1 MRNMRTF
8 VRLGLA
14 AVVLSAA
21 PAGLRAETCTL
32 YQKYR
37 KDHGGPVCNGQ
48 SNFREVTA
56 AGGAG
61 TFYARRVPKCD
72 ADGTDTSC
80 NSNFVKSL
88 DGTRAFYHVDP
99 APDSNRW
106 VIFFDG
112 GGSCGEMAGV
122 NAAQACYEDDPSRPF
137 RGYEAHVGDAL
148 EMTTSHPHGNAPVV
162 NRKTGTG
169 ILSPDAANPFSTWNR
184 VWVNKSSFDRFMGNG
199 TDNTQPFGGDDIE
212 LYFHGRRI
220 VKSMLKDLN
229 RSNGVIMVGG
239 ETVPD
244 LSEADSVL
252 FAGESG
258 GGGGLIHNAEY
269 LQAEVEAISWDTKV
283 NFAPSSRMISWLET
297 EAAFAGLGDLWDD
310 VYSGTTTVHKNAA
323 AGGPNTVAVTYSNA
337 AFRPGGAVR
346 DLIASWGDP
355 ASTTYPFLDASCT
368 AHHGSGDWRCFDE
381 GHVALYHADETM
393 FFYESLLDGVHAG
406 SGSPVFWMETGDF
419 GAGPIDLSPG
429 FVWDPPGNYNYAQTR
444 AERVLYTIEKIG
456 WNRNHRGARGF
467 YAPSLNA
474 HTQVK
479 QSGFWSA
486 TLTCAT
492 GAETMSFADA
502 LLGWVQLNDAE
513 LFPEGVDYAVVQDGL
528 AANKVTWGDGCLG
541 GGWIP

>member
-1 MRNMRTF
+1 MRFGTRIPKWAIT
-8 VRLGLA
+8 VLLA
-14 AVVLSAA
+14 AVPAA
-21 PAGLRAETCTL
+21 AGAETCTL
-32 YQKYR
+32 YQKYL
-37 KDHGGPVCNGQ
+37 KDTVGTPCNGQ

-72 ADGTDTSC
+72 ADGTDASC
-80 NSNFVKSL
+80 SSNFVKSL

-112 GGSCGEMAGV
+112 GGSCGAMAGV
-122 NAAQACYEDDPSRPF
+122 NAAEACYEDDPTRPF
-137 RGYEAHVGDAL
+137 RGYEAAAGDAL
-148 EMTTSHPHGNAPVV
+148 EMTTSHPAGNPPVV

-169 ILSPDAANPFSTWNR
+169 ILSPSAANPFSGWNR

-199 TDNTQPFGGDDIE
+199 TDNTQPYGGDDLE

-220 VKSMLKDLN
+220 VKSLLKDLN
-229 RSNGVIMVGG
+229 RSNGVIVVGG

-244 LSEADSVL
+244 LSSADSVL

-269 LQAEVEAISWDTKV
+269 LKAEMATVAHSAHV
-283 NFAPSSRMISWLET
+283 NFAPSSRMIAWLEA

-310 VYSGTTTVHKNAA
+310 VYSGATTVYKNPA

-337 AFRPGGAVR
+337 AFEPGGDVR

-355 ASTTYPFLDASCT
+355 LSAASPFLDASCVA
-368 AHHGSGDWRCFDE
+368 AHGASSWKCFDE
-381 GHVALYHADETM
+381 GHVALYHAEENM

-406 SGSPVFWMETGDF
+406 SGSPVFWMETGNF
-419 GAGPIDLSPG
+419 GAGPIDLGPG
-429 FVWDPPGNYNYAQTR
+429 FIWDPPGNYNYAQTR
-444 AERVLYTIEKIG
+444 AERVLYTIEQIG
-456 WNRNHRGARGF
+456 WNQGHRGARGF
-467 YAPSLNA
+467 YAPLLDA

-479 QSGFWSA
+479 TSGFWSA
-486 TLTCAT
+486 TLTCPS
-492 GAETMSFADA
+492 GASTMSFGDA
-502 LLGWVQLNDAE
+502 LLDWVQLNDAD
-513 LFPEGVDYAVVQDGL
+513 LFPQGVDYAVVQDGQ
-528 AANKVTWGDGCLG
+528 AANKITWGNDCLG
-541 GGWIP
+541 GGWTP